1 LNNWKQDIEPFLND
15 ISKPQRYLG
24 GELNEIVKDW
34 TAVSCRFLFAFP
46 DVYEVG
52 MSHLGLQIL
61 YEAVNQ
67 TPELLME
74 RTFAPWTDMEAL
86 LRRESIPLFGLESGR
101 GVVDY
106 DCIGF
111 TLQHEMSYTNILNM
125 LSLGNIPLWAA
136 ERGDEDILVIAGGP
150 CASNPEPLAPFLD
163 AVILGEGEV
172 LLPRLLQTIGNHK
185 ACRGG
190 KMDRK
195 TLLAELAGLGGVYVP
210 SFYEPVYDAAGEL
223 TAIMP
228 LEIPG
233 MERKAPAM
241 IKKARLKDLD
251 SACFPTAP
259 LVPYIEVVHDRM
271 MLEIL
276 RGCTRGCR
284 FCQAG
289 MIYRPVRERSCET
302 LLRQADALKKHTG
315 HNEISLTSLSSSDH
329 TCIKEL
335 VHNLMEN
342 FEGEQI
348 SVSLPS
354 LRANH
359 FSVELANEIQKVRKT
374 GFTFAPEAG
383 TQRLRD
389 VINKGVTE
397 EALLQTIEHAVQAGW
412 SQVKLYFM
420 VGLPTETMEDVD
432 GIAALCERVVRR
444 GTQVMKEKG
453 RFGALKVTASVSNF
467 VPKAHTPFQW
477 SGQDTQEVFKAKHA
491 YLRQR
496 IRDRR
501 ISYHY
506 HDPFTSMLEAVFARG
521 DRRLAVVIAKAT
533 EKGCRF
539 DSWTEQFKGE
549 AWKTAFEESGLDL
562 QALASKTFHLTA
574 ILPWSHLD
582 YGIDPDFLKRE
593 QALAFKET
601 ITPDCRYHGCS
612 RCGICGPEGGL
623 VLFGKAEDL

>member
-1 LNNWKQDIEPFLND
+1 MNNWKLKIDPYLND

-34 TAVSCRFLFAFP
+34 TAVRCRFLFAFP

-61 YEAVNQ
+61 YEAVNK
-67 TPELLME
+67 TPDLLME
-74 RTFAPWTDMEAL
+74 RTFAPWTDMEAVM
-86 LRRESIPLFGLESGR
+86 RQHEIPLFGLESGR
-101 GVVDY
+101 EVQAY

-125 LSLGNIPLWAA
+125 LDLGGVPLLA
-136 ERGDEDILVIAGGP
+136 EERSNEDVLVIAGGP
-150 CASNPEPLAPFLD
+150 CASNAEPLAPFLD
-163 AVILGEGEV
+163 AILLGEGEL
-172 LLPRLLQTIGNHK
+172 LLPRLLQVIGAHK
-185 ACRGG
+185 ALRQGR
-190 KMDRK
+190 MERSI
-195 TLLAELAGLGGVYVP
+195 LLGELAALPGIYVP
-210 SFYEPVYDAAGEL
+210 SFYQPIYDGSGDL
-223 TAIMP
+223 TAILP
-228 LEIPG
+228 LEMPG
-233 MERKAPAM
+233 TTQKAPAM
-241 IKKARLKDLD
+241 IKKARLRDLD
-251 SACFPTAP
+251 EACFPAAP

-302 LLRQADALKKHTG
+302 LLRQASELKKNTG

-335 VHNLMEN
+335 VHTLMEN

-397 EALLQTIEHAVQAGW
+397 EALLQTIESAVQAGW

-420 VGLPTETMEDVD
+420 VGLPTETMDDVD
-432 GIAALCERVVRR
+432 GIAALCEKVVRR
-444 GTQVMKEKG
+444 GTQIMKEN
-453 RFGALKVTASVSNF
+453 RRYGALKVTASVSNF

-477 SGQDTQEVFKAKHA
+477 GGQDTQEIFKAKHA

-506 HDPFTSMLEAVFARG
+506 HDPYTSMLEAVFARG
-521 DRRLAVVIAKAT
+521 DRRLANVLIKAFQN
-533 EKGCRF
+533 GCRF
-539 DSWTEQFKGE
+539 DSWTEQFKGT
-549 AWKTAFEESGLDL
+549 AWKEAFEASEMDM
-562 QALASKTFHLTA
+562 QALAAKNFELSA
-574 ILPWSHLD
+574 VLPWSHLD

-593 QALAFKET
+593 YALAMKET

-612 RCGICGPEGGL
+612 RCGVCGPESGL
-623 VLFGKAEDL
+623 VLAGKAEDQ